1 MTAISFDDLAPD
13 GGDPD
18 DDPSSDVPVPAA
30 IKARPRRKVG
40 MDRSRVRIRLA
51 ALVFTLAFGAII
63 GRLVM
68 LGLADAPAGS
78 SGGSASSAIATGR
91 PDLVD
96 RNGEVLAADIK
107 TASVYGEPRN
117 IADPDEAAEALA
129 TVLPE
134 LGVDW
139 LRKRLSGNAGFA
151 WIKREITPQ
160 QQKKI
165 HALGIPGIGF
175 LTENRRFYPGGPTAA
190 HILGAV
196 NVDNQR
202 IAGIEKSIDD
212 KWLSALHAAGFA
224 RGEALDPVKLS
235 IDISVQHILRDE
247 LVQAMQRYRA
257 IAAAGIIINVH
268 TGEIVAMASLPDY
281 DPNNP
286 VDALKPDRLNR
297 VSAGMFELGSI
308 FKSFTFAMAF
318 DSGLVKMSDSIDATN
333 AIRVGRFTIN
343 DFHGKHRVLT
353 VPEVFLFSSNIGT
366 ARMALKVGAEGQQA
380 YLKRYGFFGRPALEL
395 PEVGLPIIPKKWTDL
410 TTMTVAFG
418 HSLAVSP
425 LQVAVADAALVNGG
439 KLIPPTL
446 FPRTAEEADKLAVQV
461 AKPETSE
468 QMRYLFALN
477 VEKGSGRRAAV
488 PGYNVGGKTGTAE
501 KIENGRYANDKR
513 LNSFLAAF
521 PMDDPQY
528 VVLVTLDEP
537 KSEKEG
543 MGATAGLNAAPTAGA
558 VIRRSAALL
567 GVKPRTVAPD
577 GVVLV
582 SN

>member
-1 MTAISFDDLAPD
+1 MTDATLEDLAPE
-13 GGDPD
+13 PK
-18 DDPSSDVPVPAA
+18 PVVTVKPATS
-30 IKARPRRKVG
+30 RRKQRP
-40 MDRSRVRIRLA
+40 DTSRTRIRLA
-51 ALVFTLAFGAII
+51 AIVFTLAFGAII

-68 LGLADAPAGS
+68 LGIADAPANAD
-78 SGGSASSAIATGR
+78 GGSANAGIATGR
-91 PDLVD
+91 PDLLD
-96 RNGEVLAADIK
+96 RNGEVLAADLK

-117 IADPDEAAEALA
+117 IADPDEAAEAIA
-129 TVLPE
+129 TVLPD
-134 LGVDW
+134 LNIDA

-175 LTENRRFYPGGPTAA
+175 LSENRRFYPGGPTAA

-196 NVDNQR
+196 NVDNQG
-202 IAGIEKSIDD
+202 IAGMEKTIDD
-212 KWLSALHAAGFA
+212 RWLAALHAAGFA
-224 RGEALDPVKLS
+224 RGEALDPVRLS

-247 LVQAMQRYRA
+247 LLQAMERYRA
-257 IAAAGIIINVH
+257 IAAAGIILDVH
-268 TGEIVAMASLPDY
+268 TGEIVAMASLPDF

-286 VDALKPDRLNR
+286 VDALKTDRLNR

-308 FKSFTFAMAF
+308 FKSFTFAMAL
-318 DSGLVKMSDSIDATN
+318 DSGLVKMTDSIDASS

-343 DFHGKHRVLT
+343 DFHGKHRVLS
-353 VPEVFLFSSNIGT
+353 VPEVFIYSSNIGT
-366 ARMALKVGAEGQQA
+366 ARMAMKVGAEGQQA
-380 YLKRYGFFGRPALEL
+380 YLKRYGFFGRPAIEL
-395 PEVGLPIIPKKWTDL
+395 PEVGLPIIPKKWSDL

-418 HSLAVSP
+418 HSMAVSP

-446 FPRTAEEADKLAVQV
+446 FPRTREEADKLAVQV
-461 AKPETSE
+461 ASSETSA

-477 VEKGSGRRAAV
+477 VEKGSGRRAEV

-501 KIENGRYANDKR
+501 KIENGRYVGNKR

-537 KSEKEG
+537 KPEKEG
-543 MGATAGLNAAPTAGA
+543 TAATAGLNAAPTVAA

-567 GVKPRTVAPD
+567 GVKPRTVD
-577 GVVLV
+577 SNGIVLV

>member
-1 MTAISFDDLAPD
+1 MTDVALQETPVAP
-13 GGDPD
+13 GNGADP
-18 DDPSSDVPVPAA
+18 VATAPA
-30 IKARPRRKVG
+30 KARRKPARV
-40 MDRSRVRIRLA
+40 DRMRFRIRFA
-51 ALVFTLAFGAII
+51 GLVFTLAFAGII

-68 LGLADAPAGS
+68 LGVTDAPNSGAVSNPNAG
-78 SGGSASSAIATGR
+78 IATGR

-117 IADPDEAAEALA
+117 IVDPDEAAEALV

-134 LGVDW
+134 LDVAT
-139 LRKRLSGNAGFA
+139 LRKKLTGTAGFA
-151 WIKREITPQ
+151 WIKREITPKQ
-160 QQKKI
+160 QQKI

-190 HILGAV
+190 HVLGLV
-196 NVDNQR
+196 NIDNQG
-202 IAGIEKSIDD
+202 IAGIEKYVDD
-212 KWLSALHAAGFA
+212 KWLADLHAAGFA
-224 RGEALDPVKLS
+224 RGETLDPVRLS
-235 IDISVQHILRDE
+235 LDISVQHILRDE

-257 IAAAGIIINVH
+257 IAASGIILNVH
-268 TGEIVAMASLPDY
+268 TGEVLAMASLPDY
-281 DPNNP
+281 DPNDP

-297 VSAGMFELGSI
+297 VSAGVFELGSI

-318 DSGLVKMSDSIDATN
+318 DSGAVTMNDSLDARS
-333 AIRVGRFTIN
+333 AIRVGGFTIN

-353 VPEVFLFSSNIGT
+353 VPEVFIYSSNIGT
-366 ARMALKVGAEGQQA
+366 ARMALKVGQDGQQA
-380 YLKRYGFFGRPALEL
+380 YLKRFGFYSRPAIEL
-395 PEVGLPIIPKKWTDL
+395 PEIGYPIIPKKWSDL

-418 HSLAVSP
+418 HSMAVSP

-446 FPRTAEEADKLAVQV
+446 LPRTREEADKLAVQMV
-461 AKPETSE
+461 SPHTSSE
-468 QMRYLFALN
+468 MRYLFQTN
-477 VEKGSGRRAAV
+477 VEKGTGTRAAV
-488 PGYNVGGKTGTAE
+488 PGYLVGGKTGTAE
-501 KIENGRYANDKR
+501 KIENGRYVGNKR

-537 KSEKEG
+537 KSEREG
-543 MGATAGLNAAPTAGA
+543 MGATAGLNAAPTVGA